1 MATKKKKNETTE
13 VKKSAS
19 YGKQK
24 RKSGG
29 KVKHADEGA
38 ILDSRAKT
46 DIVAIALI
54 FVGVALFAVSLVPT
68 NAPVTSLIVNALR
81 FVFGVGIY
89 IFPFALIV
97 LGGSF
102 FFRMER
108 QKISVRVGIGLSLI
122 FVAVLTI
129 ISLCS
134 PTVAAVKPEGLF
146 DYDTIIN
153 YGGII
158 GSALA
163 WIGVTLFGNVV
174 SLILMIALIVA
185 GMIVI
190 GLSITKIV
198 SRINERR
205 EDIEREHEEK
215 KRLKAAAKA
224 EAMAA
229 AAEAGASQVAEETVA
244 LDPNDQK
251 TKAIAANTGKKPG
264 LKTRILG
271 FKNKDGESQDL
282 DFDPN
287 KTRQIGSSGKN
298 TGSETPPNNEKTPK
312 GTEVLST
319 SGNKKSSSETPPS
332 PKKPAATPK
341 PMAGFVLP
349 NFDILKKSSGGAVK
363 QSEDSLKSKA
373 EKLKETLEDFGI
385 KANVV
390 GWVPGPTVTLFKV
403 DLPAGVRVSRITAL
417 NDDIALALAAPGV
430 RVFAPI
436 PGTTYVGIEIPND
449 DRDTVLLSDVLT
461 DAKKG
466 PLQMAIGKDVEG
478 NSIVANLASMP
489 HLLIGG
495 TTGSGK
501 SVSINAMIT
510 SILMRATPSEVRLIL
525 IDPKRVEFTPYN
537 GIPHLYVPVVT
548 EPKEAASALS

>member
-29 KVKHADEGA
+29 KVKHVDEGA

-46 DIVAIALI
+46 DIVAVALI
-54 FVGVALFAVSLVPT
+54 FVGVALFAVSLIPT

-81 FVFGVGIY
+81 FIFGVGIY

-229 AAEAGASQVAEETVA
+229 AAEAGASQVAEETIA
-244 LDPNDQK
+244 LEPNDQK

-298 TGSETPPNNEKTPK
+298 TGSETPPNNADKDKASSEVSPTPK
-312 GTEVLST
+312 EETKKTEVIT
-319 SGNKKSSSETPPS
+319 
-332 PKKPAATPK
+332 KKPAATPK
-341 PMAGFVLP
+341 PLAGFVLP

-449 DRDTVLLSDVLT
+449 DRDTVLLSDVLN